1 MSAVL
6 LRIIGFI
13 VLIVIGAGVA
23 MYLFTGNKR
32 WLRWSWQVLKYAL
45 LVGAVA
51 LAFLALERLILAV

>member
-13 VLIVIGAGVA
+13 VLITIGAGVA
-23 MYLFTGNKR
+23 TYLFTNDRR
-32 WLRWSWQVLKYAL
+32 WLRFSWQVLKYAL
-45 LVGAVA
+45 LVAAIG